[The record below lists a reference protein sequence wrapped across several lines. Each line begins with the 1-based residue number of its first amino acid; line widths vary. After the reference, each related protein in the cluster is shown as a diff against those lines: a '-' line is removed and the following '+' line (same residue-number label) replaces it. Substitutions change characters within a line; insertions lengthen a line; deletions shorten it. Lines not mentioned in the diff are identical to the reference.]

1 MTLFLASVV
10 NEAEAK
16 LAVAGGADLIDFKD
30 PAKGAL
36 GALDARAVRQ
46 GVKAVAGR
54 RRTSAVA
61 GDPGMGPSR
70 LTEAVAAIAA
80 MGLDYVKIALPS
92 DAQHAARIAALAR
105 LARTT
110 KLVGVIFA
118 DEQVD
123 PSLVDELAGAGF
135 AGAMLDTA
143 RKDAG
148 RLLDHRDPAWLS
160 SFLARGQ
167 GKGLIAGLAG
177 SLEPPDVP
185 RLLPLGPDVL
195 GFRGALCAMGKRQAG
210 LDAKAIELVRGLIP
224 LDAGSGAGQRAEQGV
239 VDYQRLVGRG
249 YAVESSDRASRA
261 DRVFVR
267 DFVLPVS
274 IGAYRSERDDPQ
286 RVRFDV
292 EAFVQRGTHMPADMR
307 DVLSYDI
314 ITDGIRRIVAEGH
327 VELTETLAERVAG
340 LVLGQPRVAKVVVRV
355 AKLDIGPGAAG
366 VEITREKTA
375 EATILRHPGE
385 RGSSR

>member
-10 NEAEAK
+10 DEAEATM
-16 LAVAGGADLIDFKD
+16 AVAGGVDFVDFKD
-30 PAKGAL
+30 PTKGAL
-36 GALDARAVRQ
+36 GALDARAVRR

-54 RRTSAVA
+54 RRASAVA
-61 GDPGMGPSR
+61 GDPDMQPSS
-70 LTEAVAAIAA
+70 LAEAVETIAA
-80 MGLDYVKIALPS
+80 TGVDYVKIALPA
-92 DAQHAARIAALAR
+92 DAWRAARIAALAP
-105 LARTT
+105 LALAT

-118 DEQVD
+118 DEEVD
-123 PSLVDELAGAGF
+123 PSFVDELAAAGF

-143 RKDAG
+143 VKGSG
-148 RLLDHRDPAWLS
+148 RLLDHRDPAWLAC
-160 SFLARGQ
+160 FLARAQ

-195 GFRGALCAMGKRQAG
+195 GFRGALCAMGQREAG

-224 LDAGSGAGQRAEQGV
+224 PDAGSGAGERAEQGI

-267 DFVLPVS
+267 DFVLPIR
-274 IGAYRSERDDPQ
+274 IGAYRSERDGEQ

-292 EAFVQRGTHMPADMR
+292 DAFVQRGTHLPADMR

-355 AKLDIGPGAAG
+355 AKLDIGPGGVG

>member
-16 LAVAGGADLIDFKD
+16 MAVAGGADLVDFKD

-61 GDPGMGPSR
+61 GDPGMQPSR
-70 LTEAVAAIAA
+70 LAEAVAAIAA
-80 MGLDYVKIALPS
+80 TGVDYVKIALPA
-92 DAQHAARIAALAR
+92 DARRAARIATLAP
-105 LARTT
+105 LAPTT
-110 KLVGVIFA
+110 RLVGVIFA
-118 DEQVD
+118 DEQGD
-123 PSLVDELAGAGF
+123 PSVVDELAAAGF

-143 RKDAG
+143 KKGAG
-148 RLLDHRDPAWLS
+148 RLLDHRDPAWLAG
-160 SFLARGQ
+160 FLARAQ

-185 RLLPLGPDVL
+185 RLLPLGPDLL
-195 GFRGALCAMGKRQAG
+195 GFRGALCAMGKREVG

-224 LDAGSGAGQRAEQGV
+224 LDAGSGAGERAEQGII
-239 VDYQRLVGRG
+239 DYQRLVGRG
-249 YAVESSDRASRA
+249 YAVESNDRASRA

-274 IGAYRSERDDPQ
+274 IGAYRSERADPQ

-327 VELTETLAERVAG
+327 VELTETLAERIAG